1 MLYLKRMILLA
12 GVVGV
17 LTGCSDATGP
27 GQDKTPVTRGG
38 PDSATE
44 LRLR

>member
-12 GVVGV
+12 GVGV
-17 LTGCSDATGP
+17 LIGCSDATGP